1 MGLFYNNY
9 QKLRQENIDNSLEL
23 SDANYA
29 MLDRIIQYISA
40 HNISLFELEVVKK
53 DLIGLAAQAEKNQGS
68 LEDMLGVPEREFC
81 NTLMEGAMKK
91 NHFEHFLLSLKDMA
105 VIICIFHLTFF
116 IADGCPKNYGLTWSV
131 LSYGIIIAFLQDF
144 IQHTLQ
150 KRIIYNRH
158 AKKWKGLI
166 YTVFFLLLLVWLIL
180 PLDSFVIHGNGWGIT
195 LTVVAVTA
203 VFFFGNNLYW
213 DLQSRKYHWE

>member
-29 MLDRIIQYISA
+29 MLDRMIQYISA

-91 NHFEHFLLSLKDMA
+91 NHLN
-105 VIICIFHLTFF
+105 TFF
-116 IADGCPKNYGLTWSV
+116 SPL
-131 LSYGIIIAFLQDF
+131 
-144 IQHTLQ
+144 
-150 KRIIYNRH
+150 RI
-158 AKKWKGLI
+158 W
-166 YTVFFLLLLVWLIL
+166 
-180 PLDSFVIHGNGWGIT
+180 
-195 LTVVAVTA
+195 
-203 VFFFGNNLYW
+203 
-213 DLQSRKYHWE
+213 Q